1 MIVSPWSQ
9 LSADEQFALAAKL
22 VALDAELPQSDQL
35 FEAAAERFDQFI
47 IEYDL
52 QGATNHQATFDNLL
66 TAQNFIAH
74 IGGLNNSAIWKQIA
88 EIKGFRRSY
97 LELTVVDRQE
107 FLETLAELGYVINR
121 EPFWTIHK
129 FDSAREATDYSHHPS
144 LHFANDR
151 ANETDYGPNYFFAH
165 WDKTSSWFRKSNWPI
180 RRLPGAYQLE
190 QLYVSLH
197 HRFGC
202 ACPQSVS
209 QHLQETKNFRQD
221 LQDSAR

>member
-9 LSADEQFALAAKL
+9 LSEDEQFALAAKL
-22 VALDAELPQSDQL
+22 VGLPTQTPENDQL
-35 FEAAAERFDQFI
+35 LEAAAERFDQFI
-47 IEYDL
+47 IEYD
-52 QGATNHQATFDNLL
+52 QHGAINHPATFDNLL

-74 IGGLNNSAIWKQIA
+74 AGGWSNSAAWRQIA

-97 LELTVVDRQE
+97 LELTVADRQE
-107 FLETLAELGYVINR
+107 FLEVLAELGYVINR

-129 FDSAREATDYSHHPS
+129 FDSAREATDYSHQPS

-151 ANETDYGPNYFFAH
+151 ADEPDYGPNYFFVH
-165 WDKTSSWFRKSNWPI
+165 WDKTSAWFRSSSWPI

-202 ACPQSVS
+202 ACPKTVS
-209 QHLQETKNFRQD
+209 QHLQGISFLRQD
-221 LQDSAR
+221 LQDSTR